1 MEGHNEPV
9 SELKARIDE
18 LVELMEEFSL
28 DHASLKGPG
37 WSVEFGVHAETR
49 PAVVT
54 ATGLTEVPPAPIRQ
68 GKPKPSVPS
77 GTPVTSPM
85 TGIYYS
91 SSSPGAPQFV
101 RLGEAVVQGQ
111 VVGLIEAMKV
121 FNEIFAPVSGLVT
134 KIAADNGQLVQPG
147 DPLVYIN

>member
-1 MEGHNEPV
+1 MSLV

-37 WSVEFGVHAETR
+37 WSVEFGVNHNSAPVALVAPMTEPSVA
-49 PAVVT
+49 PAK
-54 ATGLTEVPPAPIRQ
+54 AS
-68 GKPKPSVPS
+68 KPKPTQPA

-85 TGIYYS
+85 TGIYYA
-91 SSSPGAPQFV
+91 SSSPGAPNFV
-101 RLGEAVVQGQ
+101 RLGEAVTAGQ

-121 FNEIFAPVSGLVT
+121 FNEITAPVSGTVV
-134 KIAADNGQLVQPG
+134 KISADNGQLVQPG